1 MYAVAR
7 NTAKDLNN
15 KDYWVA
21 EVIVIESDTYSAQPD
36 DYLLVLGRADYNSQ
50 VLSNSRQAVGTQNVL
65 AISAKQGGEIR
76 ITPTS
81 YNWGTNTVK
90 PGIYKA
96 YGIAEVESGLY
107 TVNALRE
114 VTPENVNDARD
125 PNSANTNGFKLRAG
139 VVTKL
144 WALNDR
150 IGVDL
155 QDGSTPIQID
165 LKGAAM
171 SVTEK
176 SGRISVGHRMS
187 GDYSSNLVKDSSKIF
202 WVEDGSGNVL
212 FAIDVTYSL
221 KNSDVNSTIY
231 SLLNNI
237 YDGVIYSQ
245 NHKYVAGD
253 HTVTVEFTGAN
264 QNHPV
269 VDMKVSV
276 DTRDRVDLTVAE
288 INKYLGGVY
297 TVSDLS
303 NASITNTANGL
314 PALMN
319 GAYQIAQDTNS
330 IGIGVITA
338 DLTVQVPVTLQ
349 SKTVKLASAWNDGTV
364 YLTSTCIKTNTSVDV
379 NTVVSV
385 HVGDTVVLNVRS
397 TTPALN
403 SWYSLKIGDK
413 DAITNQTGVFTFEM
427 PAEDVTLTVSC
438 TLKPFTVNFSGD
450 DGITVKAENGTDKVG
465 EAIPGTDFKFFAQPT
480 AGVTLKKVEYAVNGG
495 AMKDLTTYSN
505 NVYTVAL
512 DANAYSLNVKFTTEL
527 DELTV
532 TLNVQNGA
540 PAVTMNGE
548 IITGTKTMKVTM
560 KDVFSFTTADAA
572 VVEGANCVINYTPN
586 GAYRTYT
593 VSNVTANTTITVK
606 AK

>member
-150 IGVDL
+150 FGVDL

-379 NTVVSV
+379 NTVVSGAELLVLPEDRRQGCYHKPDRRV
-385 HVGDTVVLNVRS
+385 HLR
-397 TTPALN
+397 
-403 SWYSLKIGDK
+403 
-413 DAITNQTGVFTFEM
+413 DA
-427 PAEDVTLTVSC
+427 
-438 TLKPFTVNFSGD
+438 
-450 DGITVKAENGTDKVG
+450 
-465 EAIPGTDFKFFAQPT
+465 
-480 AGVTLKKVEYAVNGG
+480 
-495 AMKDLTTYSN
+495 
-505 NVYTVAL
+505 
-512 DANAYSLNVKFTTEL
+512 
-527 DELTV
+527 
-532 TLNVQNGA
+532 
-540 PAVTMNGE
+540 
-548 IITGTKTMKVTM
+548 
-560 KDVFSFTTADAA
+560 
-572 VVEGANCVINYTPN
+572 
-586 GAYRTYT
+586 R
-593 VSNVTANTTITVK
+593 
-606 AK
+606 